1 MELTNHIITLLGAV
15 FVICILAGSLS
26 PRLGVPTL
34 LIFVAIGMLAGESG
48 PGGIVFDDVQL
59 AHLAGSLALAV
70 IIFDGGL
77 HTDANSFR
85 IGIRPAAWLAT
96 VGVLVTAGLTGLV
109 CMWVLDLPLL
119 EAMLLGSLV
128 SSTDAAAVFAL
139 LKNANL
145 SLHPR
150 VGATLEIESGSN
162 DPMAV
167 LLTIMLLESI
177 TASRYPG
184 LDAIVFFIQQMGLGL
199 VGGFAGGWL
208 ILRAVNRL
216 TLAPPLYPLLLL
228 FGALL
233 TFGLVS
239 ELNGSGFLAVYL
251 AGLYLGN
258 SKIKVMNTILGFH
271 AGIGWMAQIGMFFI
285 LGLLVTPEELLAW
298 AVPALIIAAALI
310 LVARPLAVLPVLM
323 GFGFNWRE
331 QLYISWV
338 GLRGAVPIVL
348 SLFPMLAGIEN
359 AQVMFNVAF
368 FIVLVSLIVQ
378 GGTVAPAARL
388 LKLDVRG
395 KPQARQ
401 RVELD
406 VPGQVNYEVLGY
418 TLEKDSAIAGRML
431 VSLPLPGSA
440 RLIGVIRRGVLAPKA
455 NRLRLRIGDTV
466 YLIAPFKAIEQLD
479 RVFLASAHRDGLLAE
494 AFEVSGQ
501 APLADLLGLLG
512 ADSDAI
518 QPGDTLT
525 QWFARRFGSI
535 VEGTWL
541 AVGDYRISVQKMDGE
556 KVAWAKVERSP
567 AQ

>member
-109 CMWVLDLPLL
+109 GMWVLDLPLL

-239 ELNGSGFLAVYL
+239 DLYGSGFLAVYL
-251 AGLYLGN
+251 AGLYLGI

-271 AGIGWMAQIGMFFI
+271 AGIGWMAHIGMFFI

-323 GFGFNWRE
+323 AFRFNWRE

-406 VPGQVNYEVLGY
+406 VPGQSNYEVVGY
-418 TLEKDSAIAGRML
+418 TLEPDSALAGRML

-455 NRLRLRIGDTV
+455 NRLRLRI
-466 YLIAPFKAIEQLD
+466 
-479 RVFLASAHRDGLLAE
+479 
-494 AFEVSGQ
+494 
-501 APLADLLGLLG
+501 
-512 ADSDAI
+512 
-518 QPGDTLT
+518 
-525 QWFARRFGSI
+525 
-535 VEGTWL
+535 
-541 AVGDYRISVQKMDGE
+541 
-556 KVAWAKVERSP
+556 
-567 AQ
+567 

>member
-1 MELTNHIITLLGAV
+1 
-15 FVICILAGSLS
+15 
-26 PRLGVPTL
+26 
-34 LIFVAIGMLAGESG
+34 
-48 PGGIVFDDVQL
+48 
-59 AHLAGSLALAV
+59 
-70 IIFDGGL
+70 
-77 HTDANSFR
+77 
-85 IGIRPAAWLAT
+85 
-96 VGVLVTAGLTGLV
+96 
-109 CMWVLDLPLL
+109 
-119 EAMLLGSLV
+119 
-128 SSTDAAAVFAL
+128 
-139 LKNANL
+139 
-145 SLHPR
+145 
-150 VGATLEIESGSN
+150 
-162 DPMAV
+162 
-167 LLTIMLLESI
+167 
-177 TASRYPG
+177 
-184 LDAIVFFIQQMGLGL
+184 
-199 VGGFAGGWL
+199 
-208 ILRAVNRL
+208 
-216 TLAPPLYPLLLL
+216 
-228 FGALL
+228 
-233 TFGLVS
+233 
-239 ELNGSGFLAVYL
+239 
-251 AGLYLGN
+251 
-258 SKIKVMNTILGFH
+258 
-271 AGIGWMAQIGMFFI
+271 
-285 LGLLVTPEELLAW
+285 
-298 AVPALIIAAALI
+298 LI

-323 GFGFNWRE
+323 AFRFNWRE

-406 VPGQVNYEVLGY
+406 VPGQSNYEVVGY
-418 TLEKDSAIAGRML
+418 TLEPDSALAGRML

-556 KVAWAKVERSP
+556 KVAWAKV
-567 AQ
+567 